1 MTEYKPLN
9 EYFSS
14 KLFQLEKIEID
25 EHKKKSELLIED
37 ILDINKSDIYT

>member
-1 MTEYKPLN
+1 MNNFQLLN

-25 EHKKKSELLIED
+25 EHKKKSE
-37 ILDINKSDIYT
+37 

>member
-1 MTEYKPLN
+1 MNNFQLLN

-37 ILDINKSDIYT
+37 ILGINKSDI